1 MVEVGTGVAFQQMRE
16 ESLITWVG
24 SVFSDVV
31 QWEEIYF
38 ICVGVYIWEVQEASP
53 ASVLLRHPGTEKL
66 VFLWM

>member
-38 ICVGVYIWEVQEASP
+38 ICVGVYI
-53 ASVLLRHPGTEKL
+53 
-66 VFLWM
+66 